1 MNRLK
6 TTYAGLKLKNP
17 IIVSSSGLT
26 NTPQRILNLE
36 KAGAGA
42 VVLKSL
48 FEEQINLLM
57 NQYNEYNE
65 YPEAFDYI
73 RSYSESWSINEY
85 TKLIKE
91 TKEICT
97 IPVIASIHCFSNG
110 GWTAYAQ
117 QIEEAGADALELNI
131 SIMNAS
137 RKPINIEKVHLDI
150 LKNVKSKTSIPV
162 IVKLGSNYAN
172 LVPLVEQLIA
182 NGASAVTLFNRFYQ
196 PDINIQKQ
204 TFTAGNVFSK
214 PEDLSNTLRWTAVIS
229 GLLPQAEISASTGVH
244 DWEAAIKA
252 LLTGATTVQ
261 ICSAIY
267 QQGDPIIYEFITC
280 MEEWMTQHGYHHLE
294 DFRGKLN
301 YQNISDPSMFE
312 RTQFM
317 KYFSNRENNS

>member
-26 NTPQRILNLE
+26 NAPQRILDLE

-85 TKLIKE
+85 TNLIKQ

-97 IPVIASIHCFSNG
+97 IPVIASINCFSNG
-110 GWTAYAQ
+110 GWTTYAQ

-131 SIMNAS
+131 SIMNTS
-137 RKPINIEKVHLDI
+137 REPVNVEKVHLDI
-150 LKNVKSKTSIPV
+150 LKSVKSKVSFPV
-162 IVKLGSNYAN
+162 IVKIGANHSN
-172 LVPLVEQLIA
+172 LVSLVEQLIA
-182 NGASAVTLFNRFYQ
+182 NGAAAVTLFNRFYQ

-204 TFTAGNVFSK
+204 SFTAGNVFSK

-229 GLLPQAEISASTGVH
+229 GILPQAEISASTGIH
-244 DWEAAIKA
+244 DWEAAVKI
-252 LLTGATTVQ
+252 LLAGATTIQ
-261 ICSAIY
+261 ICSAVY
-267 QQGDPIIYEFITC
+267 QTGDSVIYEIATC
-280 MEEWMTQHGYHHLE
+280 IEEWMGQHGYHHID

-301 YQNISDPSMFE
+301 YKNIAAPSMFE

-317 KYFSNRENNS
+317 KYFSNREKN

>member
-6 TTYAGLKLKNP
+6 TTFAGLKLKTP

-26 NTPQRILNLE
+26 NAPQRILNLE

-48 FEEQINLLM
+48 FEEQISLLM
-57 NQYNEYNE
+57 NQYSQYNE

-73 RSYSESWSINEY
+73 RSYSESWTVNEY

-91 TKEICT
+91 TKDICT
-97 IPVIASIHCFSNG
+97 IPVIASIHCISNG
-110 GWTAYAQ
+110 AWTSYAQ
-117 QIEEAGADALELNI
+117 QIEKAGADALELNI
-131 SIMNAS
+131 SILNTS
-137 RKPINIEKVHLDI
+137 RQSIDEEKIHIDI
-150 LKNVKSKTSIPV
+150 LKAVKSMVSIPV
-162 IVKLGSNYAN
+162 IVKIGSNHSN
-172 LVPLVEQLIA
+172 IVSLVEQLIA

-214 PEDLSNTLRWTAVIS
+214 AEDLSNTLRWTAVIS
-229 GLLPQAEISASTGVH
+229 GLLPQIEISASTGVH
-244 DWEAAIKA
+244 DWEAAVKA
-252 LLTGATTVQ
+252 LLTGAQTVQ
-261 ICSAIY
+261 MCSAIY
-267 QQGDPIIYEFITC
+267 EQGDTILYEIETC
-280 MEEWMTQHGYHHLE
+280 IEEWMNQHGYHHLE

-301 YQNISDPSMFE
+301 YKNIPDPSMFE

-317 KYFSNRENNS
+317 KYFANRENA